1 MMTDEY
7 THDFME
13 SVAMI
18 VEHSKEIDD
27 SDDLVLYVTSLIA
40 GATIVAAT
48 TQGLSNNQAE
58 MISISTLRY
67 VRESIDERIARN
79 KIPRG

>member
-7 THDFME
+7 THEFME
-13 SVAMI
+13 RVSMI
-18 VEHSKEIDD
+18 VEHSKEIDN

-48 TQGLSNNQAE
+48 TQGLSNNQADV
-58 MISISTLRY
+58 ISINTLKY

-79 KIPRG
+79 QIPRG